1 MKPDDEKPD
10 DTLRMI
16 RWAIIMSLLIG
27 AAFGLLI
34 AKTFRLF
41 Q

>member
-10 DTLRMI
+10 ETDRLI
-16 RWAIIMSLLIG
+16 RWAITMSFLIG

-34 AKTFRLF
+34 AKTFHLF
-41 Q
+41 